1 MQKGL
6 GLMRKSVA
14 AGCGRQLRVAIW
26 VAVGLVTGA
35 AWSLFEGKVTV
46 DGSSTVAPIS
56 TVAAEMFR
64 QSNPKVRVV
73 VGTSGTGG
81 GFKKFLEAKPD
92 LRTDIN
98 DASRPIKP
106 EELSLARERKID
118 FIELPIAYDGIAVVV
133 HPSSKF
139 CNSLT
144 VDELRR
150 IWEPESKI
158 RNWKDIRPDFPDKQ
172 LKLFGPGTD
181 SGTFDYFTEAVLG
194 KDGRSRSD
202 YTASE
207 NDNMLVRGVSG
218 DECALGYFGF
228 SYYEANKTKLRLVA
242 IDPGDGK
249 PVLPSVDSIRDH
261 TYRPLSR
268 PLFIYVNSVSMGRPE
283 VVQFVEFYLGN
294 ARRIVEHP
302 MVNYIALSDE
312 LYEAVIARFRN
323 GVTGTVYSD
332 PALHFRPLHEL
343 YLPASAR

>member
-1 MQKGL
+1 M
-6 GLMRKSVA
+6 MHSSA
-14 AGCGRQLRVAIW
+14 ARRVRLVGWVAI
-26 VAVGLVTGA
+26 GLTTGA
-35 AWSLFEGKVTV
+35 AWSLFQGKVTV

-56 TVAAEMFR
+56 TAAAEMFR

-106 EELSLARERKID
+106 EEVSLARERNID

-133 HPSSKF
+133 HPSNKF

-144 VDELRR
+144 VGELQK
-150 IWEPESKI
+150 IWEPGSKI
-158 RNWKDIRPDFPDKQ
+158 QNWKDIRPEFSDKP

-181 SGTFDYFTEAVLG
+181 SGTFDYFTEAILG

-218 DECALGYFGF
+218 DEGALGYFGF
-228 SYYEANKTKLRLVA
+228 SYYEANKNKLRLVA
-242 IDPGDGK
+242 IDAGDGK

-268 PLFIYVNSVSMGRPE
+268 PLFIYVNSASASRPE
-283 VVQFVEFYLGN
+283 VAQFVEFYLGN

-312 LYEAVIARFRN
+312 LYEAVITRFRN
-323 GVTGTVYSD
+323 GVTGTAFSD
-332 PALHFRPLHEL
+332 SASHFRPLSEL
-343 YLPASAR
+343 FLPSSAR